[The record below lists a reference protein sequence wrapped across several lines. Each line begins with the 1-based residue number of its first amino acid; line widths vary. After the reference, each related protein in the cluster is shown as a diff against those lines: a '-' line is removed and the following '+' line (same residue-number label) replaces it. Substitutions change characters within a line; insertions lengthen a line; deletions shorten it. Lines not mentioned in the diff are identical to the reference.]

1 MLSNSQVLLIC
12 SPIIN
17 INSYNPVPLEY
28 SKRTMTWCRSI
39 VPLSLQNMKN
49 FFIRVR
55 LFDRLHFFWAKR
67 ITSFAGKLPSYA
79 LAKSCERSELTTY
92 QVTVMRK
99 FEIEDN
105 IPVCGRAESKM
116 QAKDILCVLRCLP
129 APGPSRDYSSL
140 QLSRRFWLAFYAYA
154 CRNLPQFEVG

>member
-105 IPVCGRAESKM
+105 IPVCGRRRARCRRRIFYASWDACRR
-116 QAKDILCVLRCLP
+116 QALP
-129 APGPSRDYSSL
+129 GTIQVSSL
-140 QLSRRFWLAFYAYA
+140 AGGFWLAFYAYA

>member
-12 SPIIN
+12 SPIIS

-105 IPVCGRAESKM
+105 IPVCGRRRA
-116 QAKDILCVLRCLP
+116 RC
-129 APGPSRDYSSL
+129 
-140 QLSRRFWLAFYAYA
+140 RRRIFYASWDA
-154 CRNLPQFEVG
+154 CRRQALPGTIQVSGLAGGFGSRFTLTLAETCLNLR

>member
-1 MLSNSQVLLIC
+1 
-12 SPIIN
+12 
-17 INSYNPVPLEY
+17 
-28 SKRTMTWCRSI
+28 MTWCRSI

-105 IPVCGRAESKM
+105 IPVCGRRRARCRRRIFYASWDACRR
-116 QAKDILCVLRCLP
+116 QALPGTIQVSSLAGRFLARVLRLRLP
-129 APGPSRDYSSL
+129 KPASIWGRIIWRHLYKAERGIEDFLIYIGK
-140 QLSRRFWLAFYAYA
+140 YT
-154 CRNLPQFEVG
+154 GT

>member
-1 MLSNSQVLLIC
+1 MKDDSMKIEQ
-12 SPIIN
+12 
-17 INSYNPVPLEY
+17 
-28 SKRTMTWCRSI
+28 R
-39 VPLSLQNMKN
+39 LQNMKN

-105 IPVCGRAESKM
+105 IPVCGGEQDAGEGYSMRLEM
-116 QAKDILCVLRCLP
+116 P
-129 APGPSRDYSSL
+129 AGARPFQGLFKSP
-140 QLSRRFWLAFYAYA
+140 A
-154 CRNLPQFEVG
+154 